1 MDKKLERVLE
11 KMNETLFNM
20 DNRLKAL
27 ENARQEA
34 PKTNYDFDNVEDL
47 DDAEKLLRKNA
58 KEAIDE
64 ILENFDFT
72 RVHEVMKFLDWTWY
86 TGGVPSEEELY
97 DTVKEYC
104 EALVDSAVDKLW
116 EHDFDDFM
124 DADEEE
130 SWYTWGTSTGGFDW
144 DITVMNNM
152 DVVIDVKFVLT
163 HWRESNNVDYI

>member
-34 PKTNYDFDNVEDL
+34 PKANYDFDDVEDL
-47 DDAEKLLRKNA
+47 DDAEELLRKNA
-58 KEAIDE
+58 KEAIDN
-64 ILENFDFT
+64 IIENFDFA
-72 RVHEVMKFLDWTWY
+72 RVHEVMKFLDWTWP
-86 TGGVPSEEELY
+86 TDEVPSEEELY
-97 DTVKEYC
+97 DTVKVYC
-104 EALVDSAVDKLW
+104 EELVDTAVDKLW
-116 EHDFDDFM
+116 EHDIDDFI

-163 HWRESNNVDYI
+163 QWRESNNEDYA